1 MKFRKQ
7 RSIKLI
13 LHRCQIWCS
22 PQTDAVLRTTYECP
36 GTFLS
41 VSVPSAEVVKNWSD
55 ESAFSTA
62 DVEERV
68 LSVLRH
74 VGVYMDIVR

>member
-1 MKFRKQ
+1 V
-7 RSIKLI
+7 LI
-13 LHRCQIWCS
+13 TKYL
-22 PQTDAVLRTTYECP
+22 CP

-55 ESAFSTA
+55 EFAFSTA

-68 LSVLRH
+68 LPVLRH
-74 VGVYMDIVR
+74 VGVYMDIVQ

>member
-1 MKFRKQ
+1 MSNLVQSANRRIAKNEGCCR
-7 RSIKLI
+7 
-13 LHRCQIWCS
+13 
-22 PQTDAVLRTTYECP
+22 E
-36 GTFLS
+36 TFLS
-41 VSVPSAEVVKNWSD
+41 VRVPRAEAVKNWSD

-74 VGVYMDIVR
+74 AGVYMGIVR

>member
-1 MKFRKQ
+1 MSNLAQ
-7 RSIKLI
+7 SVNI
-13 LHRCQIWCS
+13 RCAENEGRC
-22 PQTDAVLRTTYECP
+22 R

-41 VSVPSAEVVKNWSD
+41 VEVPRAEAVKNWSD

-74 VGVYMDIVR
+74 AGVYMGIVR